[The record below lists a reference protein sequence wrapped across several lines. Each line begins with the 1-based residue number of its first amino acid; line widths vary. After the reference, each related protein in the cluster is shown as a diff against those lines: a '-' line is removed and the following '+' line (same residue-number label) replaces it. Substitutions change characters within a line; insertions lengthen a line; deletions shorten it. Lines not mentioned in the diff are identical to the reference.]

1 MIAYSV
7 LEPATTSDDIVE
19 RIDRVTF
26 VREGFAILALVFPM
40 IWLLFHR
47 MWLVLFAFILVAA
60 IVNVGFV
67 ALGMSETIA
76 GWATLAIT
84 LLFALNAN
92 DLRRWTLERR
102 GFQFVGVVSGR
113 NRDECEIRFF
123 DGWDAIK
130 PNRPEYEHQPVS
142 TQHVDTGSPASP

>member
-7 LEPATTSDDIVE
+7 LEPAATSDDIVE

-26 VREGFAILALVFPM
+26 VREGFAVLALVFPM

-60 IVNVGFV
+60 TVNIGFV
-67 ALGMSETIA
+67 MLGLSETIA
-76 GWATLAIT
+76 GWVTLAIT

-123 DGWDAIK
+123 DNWEGAEAQNGENAMEPK
-130 PNRPEYEHQPVS
+130 S
-142 TQHVDTGSPASP
+142 TLGDETGISTSS

>member
-1 MIAYSV
+1 VIAYSV
-7 LEPATTSDDIVE
+7 LEPATASESVVE
-19 RIDRVTF
+19 RIDRIVF

-40 IWLLFHR
+40 LWLLFHR
-47 MWLVLFAFILVAA
+47 MWLVLLAFVGVVAV
-60 IVNVGFV
+60 VNVGFV
-67 ALGMSETIA
+67 SIGLSEAVA

-102 GFQFVGVVSGR
+102 GFELVGVVSGR

-123 DGWDAIK
+123 DNWDGTEPQATESAME
-130 PNRPEYEHQPVS
+130 PERALGDE
-142 TQHVDTGSPASP
+142 TGHPASS

>member
-19 RIDRVTF
+19 RIDGVTF
-26 VREGFAILALVFPM
+26 VNEGFAVLALVFPM

-47 MWLVLFAFILVAA
+47 MWLVLFAFILVVA
-60 IVNVGFV
+60 IVNIGFV
-67 ALGMSETIA
+67 ALGLSEAIA

-102 GFQFVGVVSGR
+102 GFQFVGVVSGS
-113 NRDECEIRFF
+113 NREECEIRFF
-123 DGWDAIK
+123 DDWNGIEPK
-130 PNRPEYEHQPVS
+130 NREPEHQPEPTPGGETGIS
-142 TQHVDTGSPASP
+142 TSS